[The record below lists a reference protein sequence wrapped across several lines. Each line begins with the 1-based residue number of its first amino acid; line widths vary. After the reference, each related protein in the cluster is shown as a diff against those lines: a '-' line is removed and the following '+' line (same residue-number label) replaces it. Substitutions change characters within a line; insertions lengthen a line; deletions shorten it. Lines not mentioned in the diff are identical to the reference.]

1 MRSRDKIRMIL
12 RNAKKTGWK
21 VDCIE
26 RMGIKTPVDNGGDIC
41 EASEEML
48 TKVWFIKNR
57 RKRWVD
63 MGPEADPIIDWQCDD
78 SFESDLDLVLPSK
91 PLLVIIKIGDK
102 YQVVAANGEPQTKP
116 MPQGLAEAYIKRHG
130 A

>member
-1 MRSRDKIRMIL
+1 MRARDKIRMIL
-12 RNAKKTGWK
+12 RNAKKNGWK
-21 VDCIE
+21 VENIE
-26 RMGIKTPVDNGGDIC
+26 RMGIKTPVDSGVEIC

-63 MGPEADPIIDWQCDD
+63 LGPEQDPIIDWQCDD
-78 SFESDLDLVLPSK
+78 SFEADLGLVLPTK
-91 PLLVIIKIGDK
+91 PLLVMIKIGDK
-102 YQVVAANGEPQTKP
+102 YQVVASNGEPQTKP
-116 MPQGLAEAYIKRHG
+116 MSRGLAETYIKRHG